1 MNKEKLSQLYGFF
14 KDNKDNLCQEK
25 PLPDLKEYAIPK
37 LFHYTSLSALF
48 DILESD
54 SIWFSGLRF
63 SNDSSDEILLG
74 NDWLHEHKYY
84 GDNFIFCIG
93 YEENL
98 LSQWRGYCPN
108 GGASIGFDVV
118 KSREYS
124 ALYADFDTSRKHND
138 VNCRALP
145 VLYAPNTEGAQLI
158 ARTIEELLDRDKKTD
173 FKYSLLDSNIND
185 FIPYIKHSAFCEERE
200 FRLLISN
207 SDGELS
213 KCIRFRQL
221 QNGTKLPYIVI
232 KSDCVDESHENIID
246 TSEDN
251 IQKIIDDSDYYKSVE
266 IPICTNQSDLCYSV
280 RSYII
285 KHQELTSDGVNMQ
298 VFCKGHLPI
307 RSIKIAPMPDQ
318 NRIKEQVIRFC
329 RSKYWLR
336 DVDISTSDI
345 PYVYSI
351 NN

>member
-1 MNKEKLSQLYGFF
+1 MAKDKLIQLYEFF
-14 KDNKDNLCQEK
+14 GDNINNLCQKK
-25 PLPDLKEYAIPK
+25 PIPNLKKYAIPK

-93 YEENL
+93 EKGNL

-108 GGASIGFDVV
+108 GGASISFDVAQL
-118 KSREYS
+118 REYS

-138 VNCRALP
+138 VNCIALP
-145 VLYAPNTEGAQLI
+145 VLYAHNTEDAQLI
-158 ARTIEELLDRDKKTD
+158 ARIIEELLDRDKKAAS
-173 FKYSLLDSNIND
+173 KYSLLDIND

-207 SDGELS
+207 SNGELS

-232 KSDCVDESHENIID
+232 KSDCVDESHENIVD
-246 TSEDN
+246 TSEEN
-251 IQKIIDDSDYYKSVE
+251 IIKIIKNREYYKFVE
-266 IPICTNQSDLCYSV
+266 IPVCSNQSDLCFRV
-280 RSYII
+280 RDYIMI
-285 KHQELTSDGVNMQ
+285 HTELTKDGVKIR

-307 RSIKIAPMPDQ
+307 RSIMIAPMPDQ

-336 DVDISTSDI
+336 DVEVSTSDI
-345 PYVYSI
+345 PYVSSI